1 MLKSPVHSVGIA
13 AAAASPTLSKQQKTF
28 NRLIKQIEQRRA
40 ALAGWEAT
48 LPRYQKKY
56 TEEVLPLDGALEAL
70 KLRLIHCFS
79 AAHDKKGIT
88 RAERKQ
94 IDELIVAMIQGTPD
108 GAIDAEL
115 KAIYNRHSRSDFDA
129 DIAENKA
136 LMKIMVGEMMG
147 VELADDLDF
156 ATPDEF
162 MKHVAEK
169 FAEQQEADSRQQ
181 EQRSATR
188 KKSAK
193 QIARE
198 EAEAAAE
205 QDVSQSLREVYRKL
219 ASALHPDR
227 EPDPVERTRKNAL
240 MQKANKAYD
249 SRNLL
254 QLLELQLELEHIDPA
269 ALARMSEDKL
279 KRYNA
284 ILKEQVRELD
294 MELIHVENE
303 FMLRFHVEVEEN
315 LAPATLLHRL
325 EVEIV
330 EKTHA
335 RRDMER
341 DIESFAEIPALKA
354 FLRAVKQVRRG
365 QFDPTGEC
373 PF

>member
-1 MLKSPVHSVGIA
+1 MLKPSAHSISIA
-13 AAAASPTLSKQQKTF
+13 AVSASTTLSKQQKAF
-28 NRLIKQIEQRRA
+28 NRLIKQIEQKRA
-40 ALAGWEAT
+40 LLAAWEAT

-56 TEEVLPLDGALEAL
+56 TEEVLPLDSGIEAL
-70 KLRLIHCFS
+70 KIRLIHCFS
-79 AAHDKKGIT
+79 AAHEKKGIT
-88 RAERKQ
+88 RSERKQ
-94 IDELIVAMIQGTPD
+94 LDELIVAMIQGTPD

-115 KAIYNRHSRSDFDA
+115 KAIYNRHARSDFDA
-129 DIAENKA
+129 DVADNKA
-136 LMKIMVGEMMG
+136 FMKSMVGDMMG
-147 VELADDLDF
+147 VDLADDLDF
-156 ATPDEF
+156 DTPDEF
-162 MKHVAEK
+162 MRHVAEK
-169 FAEQQEADSRQQ
+169 FAEQQEDAFQQQ
-181 EQRSATR
+181 EQRQAKR

-205 QDVSQSLREVYRKL
+205 QDVSQSLRGVYRKL

-227 EPDPVERTRKNAL
+227 EPDPVERKRKTAL

-279 KRYNA
+279 KHYNL
-284 ILKEQVRELD
+284 ILKDQSRELD

-303 FMLRFHVEVEEN
+303 FMLRFKVEVEPDQV
-315 LAPATLLHRL
+315 PAALLRGL
-325 EVEIV
+325 EIEII

-335 RRDMER
+335 RHDMER
-341 DIESFAEIPALKA
+341 DIESFADIAALKA
-354 FLRAVKQVRRG
+354 FLRTVKRARRG
-365 QFDPTGEC
+365 QFAGSDEC